1 MLCHCRLPNEKR
13 LQLLL
18 LVLVALQL
26 SVPLHAQRT
35 ESVEELT
42 RRATLIFHGTVEKTA
57 ASTMPAVKATDATA
71 IVRVDRVI
79 NSPSAPP
86 GLAGKQITVQL
97 LNPGAVK
104 PGSQAVFFTKG
115 WLLGR
120 SMAVTEVGQLPST
133 VGVQG
138 LSEQIASAR
147 QKISDEELQ
156 NQLATAEA
164 VVVGRVAGIRPAEI
178 PHLGSEHDPDWYVA
192 VIKVESV
199 LKGEPGREIS
209 LLFPHSD
216 DVAWHNAPKFKEG
229 QQGIWLLHRNQAR
242 LPGIENQLTALRP
255 LDFHSREELSRVER
269 LVKAVR

>member
-1 MLCHCRLPNEKR
+1 
-13 LQLLL
+13 
-18 LVLVALQL
+18 
-26 SVPLHAQRT
+26 
-35 ESVEELT
+35 
-42 RRATLIFHGTVEKTA
+42 
-57 ASTMPAVKATDATA
+57 
-71 IVRVDRVI
+71 
-79 NSPSAPP
+79 
-86 GLAGKQITVQL
+86 
-97 LNPGAVK
+97 
-104 PGSQAVFFTKG
+104 
-115 WLLGR
+115 
-120 SMAVTEVGQLPST
+120 LPST

-138 LSEQIASAR
+138 LSEQIANAR

-199 LKGEPGREIS
+199 LKGEPGREVS

-269 LVKAVR
+269 LVKAAR